1 MVSIFIKS
9 YLMILYILIYHL
21 IFTFNVLLF
30 DRLMNFR
37 GYIMS
42 DNVVHMKLD
51 GSSKSH
57 SRADIIARDVESVI
71 DEPIAR
77 GGTNLGL
84 SPTETLVSS
93 LLGCTN
99 VITHRI
105 MDKMGFTINSLDI
118 KSKTL
123 FNKDGASLVQEVDI
137 PFPEIT
143 LDIDISTDAS
153 ENDLIEVKKQLAMY
167 CPIGKVIRNSGTVI
181 NENWNKIN

>member
-1 MVSIFIKS
+1 
-9 YLMILYILIYHL
+9 
-21 IFTFNVLLF
+21 
-30 DRLMNFR
+30 
-37 GYIMS
+37 MS
-42 DNVVHMKLD
+42 ENVVHMKLE

-71 DEPIAR
+71 DEPVAR

-84 SPTETLVSS
+84 SPTETLMSS
-93 LLGCTN
+93 LIGCTN

-105 MDKMGFTINSLDI
+105 MEKMGFKINSLNI

-123 FNKDGASLVQEVDI
+123 FNKDGVSLIQEVEV

-143 LDIDISTDAS
+143 LDIAISTNAS
-153 ENDLIEVKKQLAMY
+153 ESDLVEVQKQLAMY
-167 CPIGKVIRNSGTVI
+167 CPIAKVIRNSGTVI

>member
-1 MVSIFIKS
+1 
-9 YLMILYILIYHL
+9 
-21 IFTFNVLLF
+21 
-30 DRLMNFR
+30 
-37 GYIMS
+37 MS
-42 DNVVHMKLD
+42 ENVVHMKLE

-71 DEPIAR
+71 DEPVAR

-84 SPTETLVSS
+84 SPTETLMSS
-93 LLGCTN
+93 LIGCTN

-105 MDKMGFTINSLDI
+105 MEKMGFKVNSLDI

-123 FNKDGASLVQEVDI
+123 FNKDGVSLIQEVEV

-143 LDIDISTDAS
+143 LDIAISTNAS
-153 ENDLIEVKKQLAMY
+153 ESDLVEVQKQLAMY
-167 CPIGKVIRNSGTVI
+167 CPIAKVIRNSGTVI

>member
-1 MVSIFIKS
+1 
-9 YLMILYILIYHL
+9 
-21 IFTFNVLLF
+21 
-30 DRLMNFR
+30 
-37 GYIMS
+37 MS
-42 DNVVHMKLD
+42 ENVVHMKLE

-84 SPTETLVSS
+84 SPTETLMSS
-93 LLGCTN
+93 LIGCTN

-105 MDKMGFTINSLDI
+105 MEKMGFKVNSLDI

-123 FNKDGASLVQEVDI
+123 FNKDGVSLIQEVEV

-143 LDIDISTDAS
+143 LDIAISTNAS
-153 ENDLIEVKKQLAMY
+153 ESDLVEVQKQLAMY
-167 CPIGKVIRNSGTVI
+167 CPIAKVIRNSGTVI
-181 NENWNKIN
+181 NENWNKID

>member
-1 MVSIFIKS
+1 MVSIIIKS
-9 YLMILYILIYHL
+9 YLMILHIFIYHFKL
-21 IFTFNVLLF
+21 TLTVLLF
-30 DRLMNFR
+30 DCSMNFR
-37 GYIMS
+37 GYKMS

-57 SRADIIARDVESVI
+57 SRADIIVRDVESVI

-153 ENDLIEVKKQLAMY
+153 EDDLIEVKKQLAMY
-167 CPIGKVIRNSGTVI
+167 CPIGKVIRSSGTVI
-181 NENWNKIN
+181 NEKWNKIN

>member
-1 MVSIFIKS
+1 
-9 YLMILYILIYHL
+9 
-21 IFTFNVLLF
+21 
-30 DRLMNFR
+30 
-37 GYIMS
+37 MS
-42 DNVVHMKLD
+42 ENVVHMKLE

-71 DEPIAR
+71 DEPVAR

-84 SPTETLVSS
+84 SPTEILMSS
-93 LLGCTN
+93 LIGCTN

-105 MDKMGFTINSLDI
+105 MEKMGFKINSLDI

-123 FNKDGASLVQEVDI
+123 FNKDGVSLIQEVEV

-143 LDIDISTDAS
+143 LDIAISTNAS
-153 ENDLIEVKKQLAMY
+153 ESDLVEVQKQLAMY
-167 CPIGKVIRNSGTVI
+167 CPIAKVIRNSGTVI